1 MKARPAL
8 GASIFVIGLV
18 LAIVFGDAMSAAA
31 ATLPP
36 RGQMVDI
43 GGRRLRMV
51 CAGPDR
57 GDSAKPTVLLEAGAF
72 GFSADWAVVQ
82 DRLADEGVRSCAY
95 DRAGLGWS
103 DPGPA
108 PRDGLAV
115 VADLEALL
123 KASGEPG
130 PFVLA
135 GHSMAGL
142 RLRLFA
148 ARNPSLVAGVVLVD
162 AATPEDMDDPHTR
175 QYVRAFA
182 GVSRAVAFIA
192 SFGLL
197 QPIKTTPFADKIGLP
212 PDAKA
217 EKQEMFAS
225 ARHNRVADEEVD
237 TWPATARQAREAGQ
251 YDPAWPVAV
260 ITAERGDG
268 AAWKPQHETAALASE
283 HGYMEEVKGSDHAS
297 LLGLRFADHI
307 VRGIGF
313 VIDAAALPKGE
324 AAPPVDRD
332 EPVAPPPTVAAEP

>member
-1 MKARPAL
+1 
-8 GASIFVIGLV
+8 
-18 LAIVFGDAMSAAA
+18 MSAAA
-31 ATLPP
+31 ATLPL
-36 RGQMVDI
+36 RGEMVDI

-51 CAGPDR
+51 CEGPGR
-57 GDSAKPTVLLEAGAF
+57 GASAKPTVLLEAGAF

-82 DRLADEGVRSCAY
+82 DKLADLDVRSCAY

-115 VADLEALL
+115 AADLEALL
-123 KASGEPG
+123 QASGEPG
-130 PFVLA
+130 PFILV

-148 ARNPSLVAGVVLVD
+148 ARNPAQVLGVVLVD
-162 AATPEDMDDPHTR
+162 AATPEDMDDPHT
-175 QYVRAFA
+175 QHYVRAFA
-182 GVSRAVAFIA
+182 GASRAVAIIA
-192 SFGLL
+192 SLGLL
-197 QPIKTTPFADKIGLP
+197 QPVKAMPFADKIGLT

-260 ITAERGDG
+260 ITAEHGDG
-268 AAWKPQHETAALASE
+268 AAWKPQHDAAALASA
-283 HGYMEEVKGSDHAS
+283 HGYIEEVKGSDHAS
-297 LLGLRFADHI
+297 LLGPKFAGRI
-307 VRGIGF
+307 VAGIDF
-313 VIDAAALPKGE
+313 VIEAAALPKGLP
-324 AAPPVDRD
+324 AAPVDMD
-332 EPVAPPPTVAAEP
+332 QPAPAAPTVAAQTAPTP